1 MRTLTPWP
9 TKLGR
14 IVSLTFALALSS
26 CGGGGGGGSSAP
38 PPPSGGG
45 DSSPTYLVSTA
56 DATRFLRQASFGPT
70 PDSVERV
77 RTMGFDAWIDEQMTL
92 PATGH
97 LSYMDS
103 LPEPADLGEARRN
116 RLDAWFQ
123 ASLTGQDQLRQRV
136 AYALSQIMV
145 VSDQSVLIN
154 FANGLGY
161 YYDRLAGNA
170 FGQYRTLLE
179 DVTLS
184 PAMGLYLSML
194 GNEKPD
200 VARNIRPDENY
211 AREVMQLFSIGL
223 VELNTDGSAKRDA
236 NGNPIPTYDQAVIEG
251 FAHVFTGWTFA
262 NSPSWNRPSY
272 LARSPM
278 QAFPAYHD
286 SGEKRLLNNVTL
298 PAGQTPEQDLSM
310 ALDALAEHPNVAPFI
325 SLRLIQQLVTA
336 NPSPA
341 YLERIST
348 VFNDDGTGQ
357 RGNLAAVVKAI
368 LLDDEARIA
377 SDSETAGKIVEPLL
391 RFTSLLRAF
400 DAKSESGRYTFRGL
414 NTFLGQEPLS
424 APSVFNFYSPFYSPP
439 GELGAQGL
447 RSPELQMANEA
458 SVAQVNSYLAY
469 VAFLR
474 NHTANDV
481 TENDTLIDLSDL
493 IDQADNPAALLDAVH
508 LRLIG
513 NPAGNELAQESLPM
527 IEQWNQPAARVAEA
541 VHAVITS
548 IDYAT
553 LR

>member
-1 MRTLTPWP
+1 MRTRTTWS
-9 TKLGR
+9 TQLGR
-14 IVSLTFALALSS
+14 ILSLTFALALTG
-26 CGGGGGGGSSAP
+26 CGGGSSAP

-45 DSSPTYLVSTA
+45 DSGPTYLVSTA

-70 PDSVERV
+70 PTSVERV
-77 RTMGFDAWIDEQMTL
+77 RTIGFEAWIDEQMAL

-97 LSYMDS
+97 LRYMDS
-103 LPEPADLGEARRN
+103 LPEPEDLGEARRN

-123 ASLTGQDQLRQRV
+123 ASLKGEDQLRQRV
-136 AYALSQIMV
+136 AYALSQTMV

-161 YYDRLAGNA
+161 YYDLLATNA
-170 FGQYRTLLE
+170 FGEYRILLE

-200 VARNIRPDENY
+200 TARNIRPDENY

-223 VELNTDGSAKRDA
+223 VELNPDGSTKLDA
-236 NGNPIPTYDQAVIEG
+236 NNNPIPTYDQSVIEG

-262 NSPSWNRPSY
+262 NSPSWNQPSY
-272 LARSPM
+272 IARRPM

-286 SGEKRLLNNVTL
+286 TGEKQLLGDVTV
-298 PAGQTPEQDLSM
+298 PAGQTPEQDLAV
-310 ALDALAEHPNVAPFI
+310 ALDTLADHPNVAPFI
-325 SLRLIQQLVTA
+325 ALRLIQQLVTA
-336 NPSPA
+336 NPSAA
-341 YLERIST
+341 YLERVSQ
-348 VFNDDGTGQ
+348 VFNDNGAGK
-357 RGNLAAVVKAI
+357 RGDLGAVVKAI
-368 LLDDEARIA
+368 LLDDEARTA
-377 SDSETAGKIVEPLL
+377 SDPETGGKIVEPLL
-391 RFTSLLRAF
+391 RFTALLRAF
-400 DAKSESGRYTFRGL
+400 DAKAENGRYAFRGL

-439 GELGAQGL
+439 GAQGL

-469 VAFLR
+469 TVFLR
-474 NHTANDV
+474 NHTAQDA
-481 TENDTLIDLSDL
+481 TAEDTLIDLSAL
-493 IDQADNPAALLDAVH
+493 VDQADNAGALLDAVH
-508 LRLIG
+508 IRLVG
-513 NPAGNELAQESLPM
+513 TPASTEFAQETQPM
-527 IEQWNQPAARVAEA
+527 IEQWDQDIGRVAEA

-548 IDYAT
+548 IDYAN

>member
-1 MRTLTPWP
+1 MRTRTTWS
-9 TKLGR
+9 TQLGR
-14 IVSLTFALALSS
+14 ILSLTFALALTG
-26 CGGGGGGGSSAP
+26 CGGGSSAP

-45 DSSPTYLVSTA
+45 DSGPTYLVSTA

-70 PDSVERV
+70 PTSVERV
-77 RTMGFDAWIDEQMTL
+77 RTIGFEAWIDEQMAL

-97 LSYMDS
+97 LRYMDS
-103 LPEPADLGEARRN
+103 LPEPEDLGEARRN

-123 ASLTGQDQLRQRV
+123 ASLKGEDQLRQRV

-161 YYDRLAGNA
+161 YYDLLATNA
-170 FGQYRTLLE
+170 FGEYRILLE

-200 VARNIRPDENY
+200 TARNIRPDENY

-223 VELNTDGSAKRDA
+223 VELNPDGSTKLDA
-236 NGNPIPTYDQAVIEG
+236 NNNPIPTYDQSVIEG

-262 NSPSWNRPSY
+262 NSPSWNQPSY
-272 LARSPM
+272 IARRPM

-286 SGEKRLLNNVTL
+286 TGEKQLLGDVTV
-298 PAGQTPEQDLSM
+298 PAGQTPEQDLEI
-310 ALDALAEHPNVAPFI
+310 ALDTLAEHPNVAPFI

-336 NPSPA
+336 NPSAA
-341 YLERIST
+341 YLERVSQ
-348 VFNDDGTGQ
+348 VFNDNGAGK
-357 RGNLAAVVKAI
+357 RGDLGAVVKAI
-368 LLDDEARIA
+368 LLDDEARTA
-377 SDSETAGKIVEPLL
+377 SDPETGGKIVEPLL
-391 RFTSLLRAF
+391 RFTALLRAF
-400 DAKSESGRYTFRGL
+400 DAKAENGRYAFRGL

-439 GELGAQGL
+439 GAQGL

-469 VAFLR
+469 TVFLR
-474 NHTANDV
+474 NHTAQDA
-481 TENDTLIDLSDL
+481 TAEDTLIDLSAL
-493 IDQADNPAALLDAVH
+493 VDQADNAGALLDAVH
-508 LRLIG
+508 IRLVG
-513 NPAGNELAQESLPM
+513 TPASTEFAQETQPM
-527 IEQWNQPAARVAEA
+527 IEQWDQDIGRVAEA

-548 IDYAT
+548 IDYAN